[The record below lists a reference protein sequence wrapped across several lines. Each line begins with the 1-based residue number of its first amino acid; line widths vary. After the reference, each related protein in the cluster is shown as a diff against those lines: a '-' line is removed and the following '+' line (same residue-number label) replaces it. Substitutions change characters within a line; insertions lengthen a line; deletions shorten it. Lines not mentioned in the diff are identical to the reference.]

1 MAGKNRAR
9 LLAIPPEAASDE
21 MTTLVRVGTGLFLRG
36 EGSTDYFCGR
46 CGRLLLFGAEPHSV
60 LDVWFKCPKCLWL
73 NGMDISLGWAKYVIN
88 ELEKGKLSL
97 ERIEQLLDNLQSF
110 DGPVEDFVKRNDDVG
125 PALGWLGKIGIGTIV
140 AILTLLYMVYAQQQ
154 NLDAAK
160 EGLDI
165 AKQQLTLDQK
175 RLVPA
180 SLSPQQIL
188 EIAREL
194 HRLQGEVQLKPP
206 PPSSRGRAGHRKR

>member
-1 MAGKNRAR
+1 
-9 LLAIPPEAASDE
+9 
-21 MTTLVRVGTGLFLRG
+21 
-36 EGSTDYFCGR
+36 
-46 CGRLLLFGAEPHSV
+46 
-60 LDVWFKCPKCLWL
+60 
-73 NGMDISLGWAKYVIN
+73 
-88 ELEKGKLSL
+88 
-97 ERIEQLLDNLQSF
+97 
-110 DGPVEDFVKRNDDVG
+110 
-125 PALGWLGKIGIGTIV
+125 
-140 AILTLLYMVYAQQQ
+140 MVYAQQQ

-194 HRLQGEVQLKPP
+194 HRLQGEVRLKPPPP
-206 PPSSRGRAGHRKR
+206 PPSSRGRAGHRQR